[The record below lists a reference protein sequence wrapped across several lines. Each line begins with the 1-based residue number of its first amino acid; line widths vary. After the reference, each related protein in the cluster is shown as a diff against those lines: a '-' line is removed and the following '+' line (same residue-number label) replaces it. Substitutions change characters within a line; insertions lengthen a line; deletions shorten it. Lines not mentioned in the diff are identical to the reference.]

1 MFTKRMSLLTLLL
14 ALLLMAA
21 PVTAQGPSPQHS
33 DPTWQATYW
42 NTVDLSGTAVLQR
55 AEANIDYDWGNGS
68 PAPGVVNT
76 DNFSARWTRYIDVT
90 PGTYIFTATA
100 DDGIRVWVD
109 DGIIIDQWYERP
121 ATTYTVEKYLGT
133 GHHLIKVEYFDKGG
147 FAVAKVQWQLK
158 SQPPTITQ
166 WRGEYFNDITLGG
179 TPVVVRNDAAIN
191 FDWGTSAPAPGV
203 NADRFSVRWTQTVNF
218 TAAMYRFTLT
228 VDDGARLWV
237 NGHLLVDAWID
248 QAPRTYTNDLYLPAG
263 QATIE
268 LQYYENAGGAVAKL
282 SWSGGGTTPPPPTPP
297 PSGSVIVD
305 DRDAGFTKGGP
316 AAGWGYEKEGYNNTL
331 TWTTNNYNANS
342 NYNWG
347 RWYPKLAARK
357 YEVFVYIPH
366 RFTTSGQARYWI
378 NHADGYTLRIVDQ
391 SAYSNQWVSL
401 GTYRFRGNSED
412 YVSLADVTFETT
424 RSRLVA
430 WDAVKWEPR

>member
-1 MFTKRMSLLTLLL
+1 MFTRRMSLLTLLL
-14 ALLLMAA
+14 ALLLVAA
-21 PVTAQGPSPQHS
+21 PVTAQAPGPQHS

-42 NTVDLSGTAVLQR
+42 NTVNLSGTPVLQR
-55 AEANIDYDWGNGS
+55 AEANIDYDWGNNS
-68 PAPGVVNT
+68 PAPVIVNT

-90 PGTYIFTATA
+90 PGTYVFTATA

-109 DGIIIDQWYERP
+109 DGLIIDQWYERP
-121 ATTYTVEKYLGT
+121 ATTYTAEKYLSA
-133 GHHLIKVEYFDKGG
+133 GHHLISVEYFEKTGL
-147 FAVAKVQWQLK
+147 AVARLQWQLK
-158 SQPPTITQ
+158 SQPPPITQ

-179 TPVVVRNDAAIN
+179 TPVLVRNDAAIN
-191 FDWGTSAPAPGV
+191 FDWGTGAPAPSV

-218 TAAMYRFTLT
+218 TAAMYHFTLT

-237 NGHLLVDAWID
+237 NGHLLVDAWVD
-248 QAPRTYTNDLYLPAG
+248 QAARTYTGDLYLPNG
-263 QATIE
+263 PATIE
-268 LQYYENAGGAVAKL
+268 LQYYENAGYAVAKL
-282 SWSGGGTTPPPPTPP
+282 AWSGGGTTPPPPTPP
-297 PSGSVIVD
+297 PAGTVILD
-305 DRDAGFTKGGP
+305 DRDAGFIKGGP
-316 AAGWGYEKEGYNNTL
+316 AAGWRYEKEGYNNTL

-347 RWYPKLAARK
+347 RWYPSLAARR

-366 RFTTSGQARYWI
+366 RFTTTGQARYWI

-401 GTYRFRGNSED
+401 GTYRFRGTGED

>member
-1 MFTKRMSLLTLLL
+1 MFTKRISLLTLLL
-14 ALLLMAA
+14 ALMLAA
-21 PVTAQGPSPQHS
+21 TPVTAQAPGPLHS

-42 NTVDLSGTAVLQR
+42 NNTTLSGTPVLLR
-55 AEANIDYDWGNGS
+55 AEANIDYNWGNGS
-68 PAPGVVNT
+68 PAPGTVNT
-76 DNFSARWTRYIDVT
+76 DNFSVRWTRYIDVT
-90 PGTYIFTATA
+90 PGTYVFTATA

-109 DGIIIDQWYERP
+109 DALIIDQWYERP
-121 ATTYTVEKYLGT
+121 ATTYTAEKSLSA
-133 GHHLIKVEYFDKGG
+133 GHHLITVEYFEKGG
-147 FAVAKVQWQLK
+147 FAVARLQWQLK
-158 SQPPTITQ
+158 SQTPTITQ

-179 TPVVVRNDAAIN
+179 TPVLVRNDAAIN
-191 FDWGTSAPAPGV
+191 FDWGTGSPAPGVV
-203 NADRFSVRWTQTVNF
+203 NADRFSVRWTQTLNF
-218 TAAMYRFTLT
+218 TAATYRFTLT

-248 QAPRTYTNDLYLPAG
+248 QAPRTYTGDLYLPTG
-263 QATIE
+263 PATIE

-282 SWSGGGTTPPPPTPP
+282 SWTGGTTPPTPTPP
-297 PSGSVIVD
+297 PSGTVIVD

-316 AAGWGYEKEGYNNTL
+316 AAGWRYESEGYSNTL

-347 RWYPKLAARK
+347 RWYPQLVARR

-401 GTYRFRGNSED
+401 GTYRFLGTGAD